1 MPTARLL
8 DDIATDLDLKQLWDL
23 TEHIASLLN
32 KALNMC
38 LRRIGFV
45 LDHHDVFSIGYSDKR
60 CGSSACLRNGR
71 LQLPAVRSAKAN
83 GLDSQSAIRPD

>member
-32 KALNMC
+32 KALNMR

-45 LDHHDVFSIGYSDKR
+45 LDHHDVF
-60 CGSSACLRNGR
+60 
-71 LQLPAVRSAKAN
+71 
-83 GLDSQSAIRPD
+83 